1 MLRKV
6 HDCFKNFRFQ
16 KKIALISILS
26 SIVPLIVLTFVGV
39 SIIRAFNQQQEKSAY
54 SDNLKSISY
63 QLESK
68 IHTYRDSL
76 LFLANNT
83 ALTQEL
89 SSQRFSNFDQ
99 YNLFQNTI
107 VPLFHS
113 VRFPQA
119 DIKGITLYTTIDLYD
134 HGQYVKKITADT
146 ALPFLKEK
154 PSTEIRTYFDKE
166 REELSFYTNLF
177 LKGHTADSLNYIV
190 LTIDRA
196 ALFTNLDAVT
206 EEPYDLT
213 IQSETG
219 QTLYRIDYLTK
230 QQRTQKQWLVGS
242 AVIEEAPVLLDN
254 HWQIVFVKTAQ
265 SFFSSLLYLVGA
277 ALIIFGFVLVILVL
291 SSWWL
296 AKTVV
301 QPINS
306 LAQQMASL
314 SMDQFKIEHSYSSE
328 DEVGQLYTN
337 FQKMLDKIA
346 ELINEVYEAE
356 LKQKEYEL
364 RVLQAQINPH
374 FFYNSL
380 ALISNTATLNGN
392 HEIRE
397 MAQLLS
403 RFYRLSLN
411 QGSNRLSVSK
421 ELDLTITYAKIQQ
434 KMHHHSFDLVLEID
448 SNIDEYPMINLL
460 LQPFVENAV
469 FHGLDHIEDDR
480 RGVLTIR
487 CLKEGQWL
495 RFEIQDN
502 GPGIDPE
509 QLKQLEQPS
518 DQHYGINN
526 VRQRL
531 ALYYGTQASLA
542 IQSVKGEKTTIVL
555 LIPQD
560 LPPQKK
566 PLVKNV

>member
-1 MLRKV
+1 LLRKINR
-6 HDCFKNFRFQ
+6 CFKNFRFQ

-26 SIVPLIVLTFVGV
+26 SIIPLILLTFVGV
-39 SIIRAFNQQQEKSAY
+39 YIIQAFIQQQEKSAY

-89 SSQRFSNFDQ
+89 SSQHFSNFDQ
-99 YNLFQNTI
+99 YYLFQNTI

-119 DIKGITLYTTIDLYD
+119 DITGITLYTTIDLYN
-134 HGQYVKKITADT
+134 HGQYVKKITSDT
-146 ALPFLKEK
+146 MLPFFGER
-154 PSTEIRTYFDKE
+154 PSTEIRTYFDEE

-177 LKGHTADSLNYIV
+177 LKDHTADSLNYIV

-196 ALFTNLDAVT
+196 ALFNNLDAVT

-219 QTLYRIDYLTK
+219 QILYHSDGLTN
-230 QQRTQKQWLVGS
+230 QQIRQKQLLVGS
-242 AVIEEAPVLLDN
+242 AIIEEEPVLLTN
-254 HWQIVFVKTAQ
+254 HWQVVFVKTAQ
-265 SFFSSLLYLVGA
+265 SFFSSLLYLVSA
-277 ALIIFGFVLVILVL
+277 ALIIFVFVLVILIL

-306 LAQQMASL
+306 LTQQMASL
-314 SMDQFKIEHSYSSE
+314 SMDQLKIQHTYSSR
-328 DEVGQLYTN
+328 DEIGQLYNN

-346 ELINEVYEAE
+346 ELITEVYEAE
-356 LKQKEYEL
+356 GKQKKYEL
-364 RVLQAQINPH
+364 RALQAQINPH

-380 ALISNTATLNGN
+380 ALISNTATLSGN
-392 HEIRE
+392 QEIQE

-411 QGSNRLSVSK
+411 QGSSGLSARK

-448 SNIDEYPMINLL
+448 PDLDEYPMINLL

-469 FHGLDHIEDDR
+469 FHGIDHIEDSR
-480 RGVLTIR
+480 RGILTIR
-487 CLKEGQWL
+487 CLKDDHRL

-502 GPGIDPE
+502 GPGISPE

-518 DQHYGINN
+518 DKHYGISN

-531 ALYYGTQASLA
+531 ALYYGDQASLS
-542 IQSVKGEKTTIVL
+542 IQSEKGQGTKVIL
-555 LIPQD
+555 L
-560 LPPQKK
+560 LPSALPQKQN
-566 PLVKNV
+566 PLVKNT